1 MDRSERS
8 KLFLKRLEVFSDEVN
23 KLCKTLK
30 FNTVSSAI
38 ISQLV
43 RAVGSPGANYIE
55 AIESLSKKDFY
66 FRIRICRKESR
77 EAGYWLRRLKTLIEL
92 DETTVSKLEDESRQ
106 LVLIFSKIL
115 ASDTGS
121 K

>member
-1 MDRSERS
+1 MDRSEKS
-8 KLFLKRLEVFSDEVN
+8 ELFLNRLENFSDEVN
-23 KLCKTLK
+23 KLCKSFTY
-30 FNTVSSAI
+30 SSVTSEI

-43 RAVGSPGANYIE
+43 RAGGSPGANYIE

-77 EAGYWLRRLKTLIEL
+77 EAGYWLRRLLSITNINVEIIK
-92 DETTVSKLEDESRQ
+92 KLEDEARQ
-106 LVLIFSKIL
+106 FVLIFSKIL
-115 ASDTGS
+115 ASD